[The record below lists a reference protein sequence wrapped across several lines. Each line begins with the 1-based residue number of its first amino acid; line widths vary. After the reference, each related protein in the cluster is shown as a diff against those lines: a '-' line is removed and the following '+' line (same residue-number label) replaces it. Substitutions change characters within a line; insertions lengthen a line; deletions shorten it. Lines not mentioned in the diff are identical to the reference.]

1 MPDKVVLAYSGGP
14 DTSAAIKWINEKHN
28 LDVIGDTSP
37 RQVEKA
43 LAIAKK
49 IASSGK

>member
-14 DTSAAIKWINEKHN
+14 DTSAAIKWLKEKHN

-37 RQVEKA
+37 
-43 LAIAKK
+43 
-49 IASSGK
+49 